1 MVRCGAAIE
10 TEATNGLTYTRCTSQ
25 SRNATSYHLD
35 GVNMTT
41 SPAAHEHQ
49 QIRVIPMPICNPDGC
64 GAFISVLDVQDH
76 THLGSDQEQL

>member
-10 TEATNGLTYTRCTSQ
+10 TDATNGQTYTRCTSL
-25 SRNATSYHLD
+25 SRNATSYHLK

-41 SPAAHEHQ
+41 SPAAHEHL
-49 QIRVIPMPICNPDGC
+49 QIRDIPMPLCNPYGC
-64 GAFISVLDVQDH
+64 GAFISVQDVQDH